1 MPDQGMARRATDVM
15 RGRDDGRGVGNVTDG
30 TSGTADPDVASL
42 PRPRASVRD
51 ADKGS
56 RSGRPLRRIRNRT
69 RLTGR
74 AGVLA
79 LALCAV
85 MVTVAYP
92 LRQYLA
98 QRAQISSVNQQNSVI
113 EQQVAALQTEL
124 AKWSDPAYVAI
135 QARQWLHYVRPGET
149 GYIVPNPN
157 PSDEPLGMPTPGQQT
172 WYDRLWSTVKS
183 PSPAPSASLS
193 SSPSPKH

>member
-1 MPDQGMARRATDVM
+1 AADT
-15 RGRDDGRGVGNVTDG
+15 GRRGVANVTDD
-30 TSGTADPDVASL
+30 TSGTPGTSSTSGTQGVGASDSDVVSL
-42 PRPRASVRD
+42 PRPRADRG
-51 ADKGS
+51 AGKGRKGRGRGRGSGARGPS
-56 RSGRPLRRIRNRT
+56 RN

-74 AGVLA
+74 AGILA

-98 QRAQISSVNQQNSVI
+98 QRSQISNVRHQNAVI
-113 EQQVAALQTEL
+113 QQQVAALQSEL

-135 QARQWLHYVRPGET
+135 QARERLHYVRPGET
-149 GYIVPNPN
+149 GYLVPNPSTN
-157 PSDEPLGMPTPGQQT
+157 SEPLGMPTPMQQS

-183 PSPAPSASLS
+183 PAPSPSTAP
-193 SSPSPKH
+193 SPSPS

>member
-1 MPDQGMARRATDVM
+1 MPRTQGGGASDSDV
-15 RGRDDGRGVGNVTDG
+15 V
-30 TSGTADPDVASL
+30 SL
-42 PRPRASVRD
+42 PRPRPDRD
-51 ADKGS
+51 AGKGGKGKGS
-56 RSGRPLRRIRNRT
+56 GRGPGTRGPSRN

-74 AGVLA
+74 AGILA

-98 QRAQISSVNQQNSVI
+98 QRSQISDVRHQNDVI
-113 EQQVAALQTEL
+113 QQQVAALQTEL

-135 QARQWLHYVRPGET
+135 QARQRLHYVRPGET
-149 GYIVPNPN
+149 GYLVPNPSPKN
-157 PSDEPLGMPTPGQQT
+157 EPLGMPTPSQQS

-183 PSPAPSASLS
+183 PGPS
-193 SSPSPKH
+193 SSPASSVPSPSPSRSAAH

>member
-1 MPDQGMARRATDVM
+1 MA
-15 RGRDDGRGVGNVTDG
+15 NVTDG
-30 TSGTADPDVASL
+30 KSDAADSDVVSL
-42 PRPRASVRD
+42 PRPRAARGTGRGKTGSGKTG
-51 ADKGS
+51 KGS
-56 RSGRPLRRIRNRT
+56 RPHKPSRG

-98 QRAQISSVNQQNSVI
+98 QRSQINGVEQQNSVI
-113 EQQVAALQTEL
+113 QRQVTALQNEL

-135 QARQWLHYVRPGET
+135 QARQRLHYVRPGET
-149 GYIVPNPN
+149 GFLVPNPN
-157 PSDEPLGMPTPGQQT
+157 PGNEPLGMPTPTQQT

-183 PSPAPSASLS
+183 PSPVPSQSATSSPAPSQSHQ
-193 SSPSPKH
+193 P

>member
-1 MPDQGMARRATDVM
+1 MARHRHGSALAV
-15 RGRDDGRGVGNVTDG
+15 DGRGVANVTEG
-30 TSGTADPDVASL
+30 TSDAPDADVVSL
-42 PRPRASVRD
+42 PPPRRTRD
-51 ADKGS
+51 AGKGRGGGGNGGSGKGS
-56 RSGRPLRRIRNRT
+56 GSGTRGPSRN

-74 AGVLA
+74 AGILA

-98 QRAQISSVNQQNSVI
+98 QRSQITGVEHQNSVI
-113 EQQVAALQTEL
+113 QQQVAALQSEL

-135 QARQWLHYVRPGET
+135 QARQRLHYVRPGET
-149 GYIVPNPN
+149 GYLVPNPS
-157 PSDEPLGMPTPGQQT
+157 PSAEPLGMPTPAQQS

-183 PSPAPSASLS
+183 PPASPAPAQ
-193 SSPSPKH
+193 SPSPAR

>member
-1 MPDQGMARRATDVM
+1 MA
-15 RGRDDGRGVGNVTDG
+15 NVTDG
-30 TSGTADPDVASL
+30 TSGAPDSDVVSL
-42 PRPRASVRD
+42 PRPRPTRD
-51 ADKGS
+51 TGKGRDTGTGKGNGAGKNGKGS
-56 RSGRPLRRIRNRT
+56 GTRGPSRN

-74 AGVLA
+74 AGILA

-98 QRAQISSVNQQNSVI
+98 QRSQISGVEHQNAVI
-113 EQQVAALQTEL
+113 QQQVAELQSEL

-135 QARQWLHYVRPGET
+135 QARQRLHYVRPGET
-149 GYIVPNPN
+149 GYLVPNPSPN
-157 PSDEPLGMPTPGQQT
+157 NEPLGMPTPTQQS

-183 PSPAPSASLS
+183 PSPSTAQTPSPQTPSAS
-193 SSPSPKH
+193 PSPTR

>member
-1 MPDQGMARRATDVM
+1 MAD
-15 RGRDDGRGVGNVTDG
+15 VTDG
-30 TSGTADPDVASL
+30 TSDAADSRVVSL
-42 PRPRASVRD
+42 PRPRGGAGD
-51 ADKGS
+51 AEKDPRAGKPRKS
-56 RSGRPLRRIRNRT
+56 LRSRT

-98 QRAQISSVNQQNSVI
+98 QRTQIAHVKQQNSVI
-113 EQQVAALQTEL
+113 EQQVAALQSEL

-135 QARQWLHYVRPGET
+135 QARERLHYVLPGET
-149 GYIVPNPN
+149 GYIVPNPS
-157 PSDEPLGMPTPGQQT
+157 PSHEPLGMPTPTQQG

-183 PSPAPSASLS
+183 PTT
-193 SSPSPKH
+193 SPSPSPSPSHKR